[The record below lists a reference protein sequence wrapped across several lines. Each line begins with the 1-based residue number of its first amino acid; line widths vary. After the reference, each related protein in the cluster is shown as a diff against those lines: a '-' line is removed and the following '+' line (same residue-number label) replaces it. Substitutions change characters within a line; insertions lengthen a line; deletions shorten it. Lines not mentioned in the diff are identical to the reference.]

1 MKHNDLIS
9 SIIRYEDGNM
19 SENDT
24 IAFFGELVANGM
36 AWTLQG
42 SYGRMAESLI
52 RNGYLNRKGE
62 ILKEV

>member
-24 IAFFGELVANGM
+24 IALFGELVANGM